1 MRRHLLPFEE
11 RLLFALWAAVDRCD
25 RWKTVLKSIL
35 IHRRMDGV
43 KYEVEKEGFVSAMF
57 NKPFFFVS
65 EFIGQIVRGFAP
77 VPDAILR

>member
-1 MRRHLLPFEE
+1 MRSLENGIEKHSHP
-11 RLLFALWAAVDRCD
+11 
-25 RWKTVLKSIL
+25 S
-35 IHRRMDGV
+35 RMDGV

-57 NKPFFFVS
+57 NKPFCFVS